1 MKRAFFIAMLALL
14 MGTTLFA
21 QEHSCKVDGDAFRE
35 KILKKKM
42 AIYTERLKLTKE
54 ESDKFW
60 AVYKE
65 YDEAI
70 FRQRDRQREVREKL
84 KGRDVLDVETALA
97 NEFIATNLEA
107 DREINR
113 LENKYMEI
121 FKTILPP
128 RKVAKLMCEERKI
141 MHEISREARHRD
153 KCEDKAHKK
162 SN

>member
-1 MKRAFFIAMLALL
+1 MKRGFFIAMFALV
-14 MGTTLFA
+14 MGTALFA
-21 QEHSCKVDGDAFRE
+21 QEHTCKVDRDAFRE

-60 AVYKE
+60 PIYKE

-84 KGRDVLDVETALA
+84 KGRDVLDVETALV

-107 DREINR
+107 DKEINR
-113 LENKYMEI
+113 LESKYMEL
-121 FKTILPP
+121 FKTIISP

-141 MHEISREARHRD
+141 MHEISRDVRHRD
-153 KCEDKAHKK
+153 RCDDKAHKK